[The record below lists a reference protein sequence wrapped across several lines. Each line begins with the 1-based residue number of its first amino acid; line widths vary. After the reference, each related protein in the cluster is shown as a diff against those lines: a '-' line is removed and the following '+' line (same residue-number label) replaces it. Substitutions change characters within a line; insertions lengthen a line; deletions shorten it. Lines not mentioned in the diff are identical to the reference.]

1 LSTYKGEWGSGF
13 LASCTPQVRAQAGVA
28 ILFRKGLA
36 INFIG
41 EGGKDKNGRV
51 VWALV
56 EINTKVLLIIGV
68 YAPSQGDNPDFFKD
82 DVFPI
87 LDSVDYDHVIIG
99 GDWNLG
105 MDESLDYYGYANTD
119 PVRPKSRLELHKQ
132 IEHYDLLDI
141 YRELHPT
148 PSSGDKTWTTSS

>member
-1 LSTYKGEWGSGF
+1 MSTYKGEWGSGF
-13 LASCTPQVRAQAGVA
+13 LASCTQQVRAQAGVA

-82 DVFPI
+82 EVFPI
-87 LDSVDYDHVIIG
+87 LDDVDYDHEYMLLLKVTTQIFSKTRS
-99 GDWNLG
+99 
-105 MDESLDYYGYANTD
+105 SLF
-119 PVRPKSRLELHKQ
+119 
-132 IEHYDLLDI
+132 
-141 YRELHPT
+141 
-148 PSSGDKTWTTSS
+148 

>member
-1 LSTYKGEWGSGF
+1 VT
-13 LASCTPQVRAQAGVA
+13 TQ
-28 ILFRKGLA
+28 I
-36 INFIG
+36 
-41 EGGKDKNGRV
+41 
-51 VWALV
+51 
-56 EINTKVLLIIGV
+56 
-68 YAPSQGDNPDFFKD
+68 FFKD

-132 IEHYDLLDI
+132 IEHYDLQTFTGNS
-141 YRELHPT
+141 T
-148 PSSGDKTWTTSS
+148 PPPAVVTKPGGHGIRPEGKQRKRLAWTTSS